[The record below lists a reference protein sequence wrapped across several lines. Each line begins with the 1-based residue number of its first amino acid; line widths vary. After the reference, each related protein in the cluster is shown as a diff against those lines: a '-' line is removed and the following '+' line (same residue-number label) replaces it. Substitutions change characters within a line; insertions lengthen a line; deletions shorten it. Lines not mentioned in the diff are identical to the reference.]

1 MPLGRNHSGAPQK
14 LLKACG
20 LPHGTTTFIWN
31 HSTLFI
37 SSILSVACMLH
48 LSAYILPCMLAGNLA
63 WHGWCSSRRQ
73 LVRKVSFVWMN
84 HLISSSHAAHP
95 AILQRGVIG
104 HSVSHL
110 LLACIPCHIP
120 SAVLPTLGTSGT
132 REFCVFAKKWR
143 QKQDQIEFIKVD
155 KHPPAVSLSLSV
167 SSPWAGG
174 VGAIYF
180 LRRRPLHSWWEL
192 FHFTFLPS
200 AMDQTVR
207 VTCISELL
215 HDSSLYFFFLFV
227 FFPPDKEL
235 WPITYVPWRFY
246 FPTQNQGSNFSTGLW
261 VLRIF
266 LLIPASFA
274 LIMREIPSNIDSL

>member
-31 HSTLFI
+31 QSTLFI
-37 SSILSVACMLH
+37 SSILSVVCMLH
-48 LSAYILPCMLAGNLA
+48 LFAYILPCMLAGNLA
-63 WHGWCSSRRQ
+63 WHRWCSSRRQ
-73 LVRKVSFVWMN
+73 LVREVSFVWMN

-132 REFCVFAKKWR
+132 REFCVFANKWR

-215 HDSSLYFFFLFV
+215 HDSSLYFFVCLFSSRQRV
-227 FFPPDKEL
+227 VAHYICALEVLFF
-235 WPITYVPWRFY
+235 FS
-246 FPTQNQGSNFSTGLW
+246 SNTEPGL
-261 VLRIF
+261 RDCGYRAYF

-274 LIMREIPSNIDSL
+274 LIMWEIPANIYSL